1 MRKEGGKWQRME
13 LYQCINPM
21 QSAISFYLVG
31 DLSAKSCRW
40 KNRVKF
46 RLSRYFA
53 QGRGLSSFS
62 NWKRNKCYSSRRS
75 LEHFATIFP
84 FSQLQV
90 TSLQSCNSCIRPCW
104 NWDEKQEK
112 QKLYSAHGRVK
123 KAIGQYR
130 SQIFR
135 KQLPQKRTWKKPN
148 LYLLFHSA
156 NDFSP
161 QTTKITLKWRIKY
174 KRIPP

>member
-62 NWKRNKCYSSRRS
+62 NWKRN
-75 LEHFATIFP
+75 ATNATAQDDHWNT
-84 FSQLQV
+84 SQLF
-90 TSLQSCNSCIRPCW
+90 SLVQRESETERGSGPGPLIGLWISCFTTFSN
-104 NWDEKQEK
+104 
-112 QKLYSAHGRVK
+112 
-123 KAIGQYR
+123 
-130 SQIFR
+130 FR
-135 KQLPQKRTWKKPN
+135 KTF
-148 LYLLFHSA
+148 LLM
-156 NDFSP
+156 
-161 QTTKITLKWRIKY
+161 KIERESWIRDTPLCSTVDMGQDIWRIFASPHPRLK
-174 KRIPP
+174 KNGFCIAVCH